1 MGRRPIPDD
10 ARTGLAI
17 RHPAPLR
24 PPPVFETVHR
34 QAEDVFQLR
43 AMLAEQAETLSRLLE
58 AQRLVARAMLDLA
71 DRLERGV
78 PA

>member
-1 MGRRPIPDD
+1 M
-10 ARTGLAI
+10 
-17 RHPAPLR
+17 
-24 PPPVFETVHR
+24 
-34 QAEDVFQLR
+34 FQLR